1 MKKNFRI
8 FSITSL
14 VCLSLFQTDVFAQQE
29 PLYSQYMYNTTVFNP
44 AYAGSTGGVSIF
56 GQYRTQW
63 VGLEGSPKTATFS
76 AHTPLGN
83 SKMGMGVTFVND
95 RLGAMDENNIAID
108 FSYTVDLNQ
117 DWKMAL
123 GLKGAVDLLSVD
135 YNKLDRKDLTDPTF
149 AENINNKFTPNVGAG
164 VYFYN
169 HNSYVGASVPS
180 FLQQQRYNGNDDIVM
195 QQKMTFYL
203 MGGHIFK
210 LNESLDFKP
219 AVLVKAVSG
228 SPVQADISANFQMY
242 KKFTAGLAYRTNSSI
257 SALAGFQVTDGLFVG
272 YSYDA
277 TTTKLAQYNSGS
289 HEIFLKFDL
298 VKKLKIFNS
307 PRFF

>member
-1 MKKNFRI
+1 MKKNFKV
-8 FSITSL
+8 FSIGTL
-14 VCLSLFQTDVFAQQE
+14 VCLSLFQTDAFAQQE

-44 AYAGSTGGVSIF
+44 AYAGSTGAPSIF

-63 VGLEGSPKTATFS
+63 VGLEGSPKTATIS
-76 AHTPLGN
+76 AHAPLGD
-83 SKMGMGVTFVND
+83 SKVGMGITFVND
-95 RLGAMDENNIAID
+95 QIGAMDQNNIAID

-123 GLKGAVDLLSVD
+123 GLKGAIDLLSVD
-135 YNKLDRKDLTDPTF
+135 YDKLSKLHETDPVF
-149 AENINNKFTPNVGAG
+149 KENIKNRFTPNIGAG
-164 VYFYN
+164 TYFYN
-169 HNSYVGASVPS
+169 RNSYIGFSVPS
-180 FLQQQRYNGNDDIVM
+180 FLQQKRYNGNDDIVM
-195 QQKMTFYL
+195 EQKMTFYL
-203 MGGHIFK
+203 MGGHVFN
-210 LNESLDFKP
+210 LNENLDLKP
-219 AVLVKAVSG
+219 AVLLKAVSG
-228 SPVQADISANFQMY
+228 SPIQADISANFLFY
-242 KKFTAGLAYRTNSSI
+242 KKVTAGLAYRTSSSI
-257 SALAGFQVTDGLFVG
+257 AALAGFQVRDGLFIG

>member
-1 MKKNFRI
+1 MKKNFKV
-8 FSITSL
+8 FGITSL
-14 VCLSLFQTDVFAQQE
+14 VCLSLFQTDAFAQQE

-76 AHTPLGN
+76 AHTPLGD
-83 SKMGMGVTFVND
+83 SKMGMGITFVND
-95 RLGAMDENNIAID
+95 QIGAMTDNNIAID

-123 GLKGAVDLLSVD
+123 GLKGAIDLMSVD
-135 YNKLDRKDLTDPTF
+135 YTKLNHRVTDDPTF
-149 AENINNKFTPNVGAG
+149 GENINNKFTPNVGAG

-169 HNSYVGASVPS
+169 RNSYVGLSSPS
-180 FLQQQRYNGNDDIVM
+180 FLQQSRYNGNDDVVLKE
-195 QQKMTFYL
+195 KMHMYL
-203 MGGHIFK
+203 VGGHVFK
-210 LNESLDFKP
+210 LNDHLDFKP

-228 SPVQADISANFQMY
+228 SPIQADVSANFLIY
-242 KKFTAGLAYRTNSSI
+242 EKVTAGLAYRSNSSI
-257 SALAGFQVTDGLFVG
+257 SALVGFQITDGLFAG

-277 TTTKLAQYNSGS
+277 TTTKLAQYNSGA

-298 VKKLKIFNS
+298 VKKLKVFNS